1 MDSSMYKMATL
12 CLCVI
17 FLMGCN
23 KKPEDIVEETIKVSE
38 VDFSQQQKQSLLEEF
53 SGVWSDN
60 NELMTFYYDGTAV
73 HLIIDD
79 EAKEVKLGDID
90 LQNETINLLVTKIE
104 NYEQGIITLRRVWNE
119 AKTEFTLNFTG
130 FDGSNIPLGFV
141 RKIGNDDKTRIEN
154 IYTHQI
160 NHAYEAEDPS
170 TPAYDVSTAEDYTDA
185 DYDTEHYREDDLI
198 EVDRT
203 ETEIASIAA
212 SAADNAQIASQAADS
227 AAQAAYEA
235 TQAAMDVE
243 NN

>member
-1 MDSSMYKMATL
+1 MYKVATL
-12 CLCVI
+12 CLCVV
-17 FLMGCN
+17 FFMGCN
-23 KKPEDIVEETIKVSE
+23 KKPEDSVEKTIKVSE
-38 VDFSQQQKQSLLEEF
+38 LDLSQQQKQSLLDEF

-90 LQNETINLLVTKIE
+90 LQNETINLLVTKVE
-104 NYEQGIITLRRVWNE
+104 DYEQGIITLRRVWNE

-130 FDGSNIPLGFV
+130 FDGSNVPLGFV

-160 NHAYEAEDPS
+160 NHTDEAEDPS
-170 TPAYDVSTAEDYTDA
+170 TPAYDVSTAEDYNDA
-185 DYDTEHYREDDLI
+185 DYDTEHYSEDDFI
-198 EVDRT
+198 EADRIAT
-203 ETEIASIAA
+203 EVANSAA
-212 SAADNAQIASQAADS
+212 SAANEVQIASQAADD
-227 AAQAAYEA
+227 ATQAAYEA
-235 TQAAMDVE
+235 TQAAMAVE